1 MVLIWEQ
8 IINGKLRA
16 ELLSESHCT
25 DLRKTI
31 ENRWKPHLEYSQ
43 FLPQNSDN
51 PHKAG
56 FSRYTCATASRCVFE
71 RLGHCCHAARPTWE
85 DLCNSCDQ
93 SQVVRLGARSWPL
106 SNKIDN
112 EMQWVKK
119 KWGSWQGQ
127 WCTKIALPDF
137 HQGQAVMSSCSS
149 AGHPRTASEET

>member
-85 DLCNSCDQ
+85 DLCNSCDR

-119 KWGSWQGQ
+119 SEVLGRDSGALKSHFQISIKVRL
-127 WCTKIALPDF
+127 WCHHVPVPVI
-137 HQGQAVMSSCSS
+137 
-149 AGHPRTASEET
+149 PRTASEET